1 MPIPKPDKGESR
13 TQFMSRCLGD
23 STMVDEYNND
33 QRMAICATA
42 YEDSKGDDVKERER
56 PDDYTTSEEEVE

>member
-1 MPIPKPDKGESR
+1 
-13 TQFMSRCLGD
+13 
-23 STMVDEYNND
+23 MVDEYNND